1 MLKLN
6 INDLVHILKQIK
18 IAENHTATGEL
29 VDHLGNPLNALTPY
43 GMRTVTGEYNNLA
56 TNTAGSADQLMPR
69 QTTPVWNPAEP
80 NPRTGQPTSY
90 ESLSGSVYDSQPR
103 IISNLIADQSLKN
116 PVAVISALSYVGI
129 TSGPLYNNV
138 MAAADAARVAIIAA
152 EQAEDGLT
160 VAQTAFVAAGSLSA
174 SAEAAAVEEAQLLF
188 SDASAQRDAAMTVA
202 VEQLSLAGVEMQSG
216 NLVMPNIMTDL
227 GSTAPLNGFMTIFG
241 QFFDHGLTM
250 INKGGNGTVYI
261 PLQPDDPLYVP
272 GSPTNFM
279 VLTRSTNL
287 PGADGILGTAD
298 DIREATNVTTPWI
311 DLNQTYASNESHQVF
326 LREYKMVDGKPV
338 ATGWLL
344 EGANGGPPTWADI
357 KLQAK
362 NMLGIELD
370 DMAVHRVPLL
380 ATDLYGN
387 FIPGANGFA
396 QLVTGTN
403 MLVEGDPAAPVLAST
418 ALATGH
424 VFLADIAHNADPK
437 AGQTADADTDIGNAI
452 PLDPRGNRATYD
464 NELLDKHYVV
474 GDGRG
479 NENIALTAIH
489 HVFHSEHNHR
499 VDQIKAELIANGD
512 VALLNEWLDV
522 EVQEIPADAVMSGW
536 GSTLQWNGERLFQ
549 ASRFTTEQVYQ
560 HLVFEEFVR
569 LVSPNIDPF
578 VFSNTVDIDPAI
590 TAEFAHA
597 VYRFGHSQ
605 LNETVPLI
613 SADGQTQTDMSLIEA
628 FLNPV
633 AFEAAGANA
642 EEAAGAIIRG
652 MSRQVSNEIDEYV
665 TDALRTN
672 LVGLP
677 LDLAAINIARGRETG
692 VPSLNAVRADFFAQT
707 GDTQLE
713 PYSSWFDF
721 ALAIKTP
728 ASVINFIA
736 AYGQHQSILSAV
748 TVEEKRDAAMTLVMG
763 GLGAPGDRLD
773 FLNGTGDWAGQ
784 ETGLNLVDFW
794 IGGLAEKKM
803 AFGGLLGSTF
813 TFVFEV
819 QMENLQAGDRFYYLS
834 RSQGMNLLNEL
845 EGDSWAKLAMRNT
858 DLEAADA
865 THLPSSLFLTPA
877 YILEL
882 NEGLQNMVDPIHDN
896 MILQAISPMVIRK
909 DMDGDG
915 VNDYLRYTGVD
926 HVVLGG
932 TQASDTLIGG
942 EGDDT
947 LWGGAGDDRLE
958 GGQGVDHISG
968 GYGDDI
974 ITDSGTPAGA
984 ADVLSGED
992 GNDVISAG
1000 EGLDLIFGGRGQDFI
1015 IGGRDGKTVTSG
1027 EGNDFAKGGVDM
1039 SMVQGNEGDD
1049 WLEGGDGLDTLAG
1062 ENSELFFNSPII
1074 GHDVLNGR
1082 GNDNDYD
1089 AESGD
1094 DIMFQ
1099 GPGIQRNN
1107 GMAGFDWA
1115 INKDNPGNAESDMGI
1130 PIFVNQQN
1138 LILRDRYDRVEGLS
1152 GWNGNDTLTGRD
1164 VAAGGIVVDPTAP
1177 FLSYSDALTSSAV
1190 GMIDGFGSLVAHLG
1204 RETITAA
1211 GKQHEVVVF
1220 DTADIIRDADGVA
1233 TGVTNQPH
1241 DIILGGAGSDII
1253 QGKAGND
1260 IIDGDRWL
1268 NVRIGINDVDGNP
1281 MASAEHMTSQVVDL
1295 DGNVMFLGK
1304 TLDQLMLT
1312 RDLNPGQLYIV
1323 REMLDGNKAGDQD
1336 VAAYRDIVTNY
1347 SFVRNAD
1354 GSTTVTH
1361 ATVPQG
1367 VVSDGVDRLFNMEK
1381 LSFSDGNGGTVV
1393 YDINALVPVAATGAP
1408 TISDTTPVEGQ
1419 VLTVDLTTIID
1430 PNGVINPAIQWQS
1443 STDNGT
1449 TWTNIAGATG
1459 ASYTATQAEVGAM
1472 VRVQVAWTDLAQTAE
1487 MLVSAP
1493 TAPVAD
1499 LPEAATGAAVISDT
1513 TPAAGQV
1520 LTIDTATIADPNGV
1534 GPLSHQWQ
1542 VSADNGVT
1550 WTNIA
1555 GATGTSYTP
1564 SPAQIGSLLKVV
1576 TTFTDI
1582 TTGTLETLTS
1592 AVTAAIVQG
1601 PIAATGAPVISDLTP
1616 TETQALTLN
1625 VSSIADANGL
1635 GTLSYQWQASTN
1647 NGVTWTN
1654 IAGATNASF
1663 TPGQAQVGSIL
1674 RVSASFT
1681 DGIGTVETLT
1691 SSVTGVVGDSFT
1703 GFPLLLTTFNGTA
1716 GDDIANGADAASFLG
1731 GNDTM
1736 SGLAGNDVLNGR
1748 NGNDTITGGAGN
1760 DTING
1765 GTGTDTAVFAGAS
1778 SNFTMSS
1785 NGTTITVTDNTA
1797 AEGVDAVTAVET
1809 LRFNGVNHSVVTG
1822 TTLAN
1827 TINGAAGNEAIFAL
1841 AGNDTING
1849 GAGNDLIYA
1858 NGGVD
1863 SITQASATGGR
1874 DFVDG
1879 GLDEDTFTVTTDTTT
1894 AEAFVIY
1901 TRAAAIAAIPGVV
1914 LNANTEIV
1922 ITRNGAVMTEL
1933 DNVEE
1938 IVVST
1943 LRVTSPDGANGG
1955 TVSGDTISVVGDFN
1969 QTSLNFNTI
1978 TIDGNTGNDTV
1989 DISALESAHRI
2000 VFTSNG
2006 GQDTIIGD
2014 LRPQDI
2020 VNMDPNAVTPSH
2032 HTMAL
2037 PTAEEAA
2044 PAAAATEASAPA
2056 VAMETPAPVIE
2067 AAPVAM
2073 EAPAPVM
2080 EAAPVAAVEAAP
2092 VMDQVFQGGSA
2103 SDILVADAGDDRL
2116 SGGSNDDYLY
2126 GMAGDDFLSGGSGND
2141 GLDGGE
2147 GDDTLSGG
2155 SGNDYLDGGAGD
2167 DELTGGTGN
2176 DTFAFGNGDTVTD
2189 FAAGQDMIDLSAMG
2203 VTEANFAEMVSISA
2217 VRGGARITIGSE
2229 SMLIANTNPAALTAA
2244 QFTLA
2249 AEASAPVVEEPS
2261 APVVEAP
2268 AAPAVEAPVAPVV
2281 EAPAAPVVEAPVA
2294 PVVEA
2299 PAAPVVE
2306 APAAPVVEAPAAPVV
2321 EAPAAPVVE
2330 APAAPVVEAP
2340 AAPVVEAPAAPVV
2353 EAPAAPVVE
2362 APAAPVVEAPAAPVT
2377 PPAAAAPE
2385 YALTQ
2390 SDLTGLKALVNGQ
2403 PYGESITGV
2412 RTLEGD
2418 GNNLANPEYGAGG
2431 TPFIRLTEA
2440 RYGEAITTVD
2450 PDTGETIVINRA
2462 VNPIFAGLDAR
2473 MISNVIGAQEANLA
2487 PQANKANM
2495 LLSAFGQYA
2504 DHGMGFLAKGGSGMI
2519 QIGAPG
2525 SGRTPGTDNPADLT
2539 RGSVVGFDADGNP
2552 LHMNMTSNF
2561 VDQNQAYGTGT
2572 LVGTF
2577 LRAGNG
2583 EGGSGATLFV
2593 GDPDPSNPAF
2603 DLLPTLRQLIEEHWA
2618 NDTLFAD
2625 GDFQTSFQTYYSGL
2639 VAEDGTINAAMVKE
2653 MASDFMGSGQPL
2665 LLDTN
2670 PFINL
2675 LDHIVAGDGRVN
2687 ENVTLT
2693 SVHTIWARNHN
2704 FHVENLKAAGFEGSA
2719 EELYQAAKIINE
2731 SEYARVVWTD
2741 FTDSLLGG
2749 MRGNGSH
2756 GWEGYNPDANPGI
2769 SQEFAAA
2776 GYRFGHSLIQQTV
2789 RVLNDQGQPVDV
2801 TLFDAFLNP
2810 SNDPSV
2816 FTAPIEQLQA
2826 RGYNPQPGYAE
2837 LGANAIIGGIV
2848 TQPAEEVDANIVDAV
2863 RNDLV
2868 RINADLFS
2876 FNVARGR
2883 DLGLGTMN
2891 QVREALANSTDPYVR
2906 EAVSN
2911 VVGGLSPYASWEDFQ
2926 ARNKLSDEVIAQFK
2940 QAYPDLVLETQE
2952 AIDAFVA
2959 ANPDIVL
2966 VDGNTVKG
2974 IDRVDLWVGGLTEAH
2989 VNGGVVGSTFWVI
3002 LHEQFDRLQE
3012 ADRFYYLTRVD
3023 NFDFYQANVD
3033 ADGFGF
3039 ATIVA
3044 RNTGLTGLAE
3054 KIFEVAKVPGGLNPV
3069 VDASIP
3075 AVDVV
3080 APVDAL
3086 DPVADAPAPEAAA
3099 PTAPVEVPTTPVV
3112 DLPVQVIDAPAA
3124 PVEET
3129 PAPVVDAPSVTA
3141 EETPVPV
3148 IEAPLVPIDESPVLD
3163 VPAMPVEETPAPVVD
3178 TPAAPVEE
3186 TPAPVVDAPAVPVA
3200 ETPAPVVEAPAVPV
3214 EETPAPVV
3222 DTPAAPVE
3230 ETPAPVIDTPAP
3242 VAELPIVPVDEA
3254 SIPVVDIPAVPVEEL
3269 PVPPV
3274 ETPAVPVSETPAPV
3288 ETPSTP
3294 IETPEAEEI
3303 ASIELSGSSRSDVLL
3318 GGGGD
3323 DVLSGLRGKDRLYGE
3338 AGDDLLMGG
3347 RGNDVLMGGEGTD
3360 TLFGGSGLDFLD
3372 GGEGSDI
3379 LSGGKGSDTFV
3390 FGDGDLVLDFKSGVD
3405 MIDLTALGITE
3416 ASFETSVSFSRVGA
3430 DTLVT
3435 VGSQS
3440 MTLKNSKEIDFDDF
3454 SLAQDT
3460 LFDSL
3465 LSDAMAIVD
3474 DQSAS
3479 ARADIGGS
3487 QTSNMAE
3494 PAMIA
3499 DLSPYAM
3506 HDSGMLGTRPLEPDY
3521 ITPVM

>member
-188 SDASAQRDAAMTVA
+188 SDASAQRDAAMADAAT
-202 VEQLSLAGVEMQSG
+202 QLSLAGVEMQSG
-216 NLVMPNIMTDL
+216 NLVMPNVMTDL

-241 QFFDHGLTM
+241 QFFDHGLSM

-298 DIREATNVTTPWI
+298 DVREATNVTTPWI

-403 MLVEGDPAAPVLAST
+403 TLVEGDPAAPVLAST

-512 VALLNEWLDV
+512 VDLLNEWLDV
-522 EVQEIPADAVMSGW
+522 EVQEIPADAAMSGW

-590 TAEFAHA
+590 TAEFTHA
-597 VYRFGHSQ
+597 VYRYGHSQ

-613 SADGQTQTDMSLIEA
+613 SADGQTQTDMTLIEA

-652 MSRQVSNEIDEYV
+652 MSRQVGNEIDEYV

-677 LDLAAINIARGRETG
+677 LDLAALNIARGRETG

-736 AYGQHQSILSAV
+736 AYGQHQSILNAV

-882 NEGLQNMVDPIHDN
+882 NEGLQNMADPIHDN

-1164 VAAGGIVVDPTAP
+1164 VAAGGIVIDPTAP

-1304 TLDQLMLT
+1304 TLDQLMLS
-1312 RDLNPGQLYIV
+1312 RDLNPGQLFIV

-1487 MLVSAP
+1487 LLVSAP
-1493 TAPVAD
+1493 TAAVAD

-1513 TPAAGQV
+1513 TPAAGQE
-1520 LTIDTATIADPNGV
+1520 LTIDTATIADANGV

-1647 NGVTWTN
+1647 NGATWTN
-1654 IAGATNASF
+1654 IVGATNASF

-1691 SSVTGVVGDSFT
+1691 SSVTGVVGDNFT
-1703 GFPLLLTTFNGTA
+1703 GFPLLSTTFTGTA

-1778 SNFTMSS
+1778 SNFTMAS

-1822 TTLAN
+1822 TTMAN
-1827 TINGAAGNEAIFAL
+1827 TMNGAAGNEAIFAL

-1901 TRAAAIAAIPGVV
+1901 TRAAAITAIPGVV

-1933 DNVEE
+1933 DNIEE

-1943 LRVTSPDGANGG
+1943 LRVTSPGGANGG

-2032 HTMAL
+2032 HTTAL

-2056 VAMETPAPVIE
+2056 VAMETPAPVVMEAPAPSVVMETPAPVIE

-2080 EAAPVAAVEAAP
+2080 DAAP

-2268 AAPAVEAPVAPVV
+2268 AAP
-2281 EAPAAPVVEAPVA
+2281 
-2294 PVVEA
+2294 
-2299 PAAPVVE
+2299 
-2306 APAAPVVEAPAAPVV
+2306 
-2321 EAPAAPVVE
+2321 
-2330 APAAPVVEAP
+2330 
-2340 AAPVVEAPAAPVV
+2340 
-2353 EAPAAPVVE
+2353 
-2362 APAAPVVEAPAAPVT
+2362 
-2377 PPAAAAPE
+2377 
-2385 YALTQ
+2385 
-2390 SDLTGLKALVNGQ
+2390 
-2403 PYGESITGV
+2403 
-2412 RTLEGD
+2412 
-2418 GNNLANPEYGAGG
+2418 
-2431 TPFIRLTEA
+2431 
-2440 RYGEAITTVD
+2440 
-2450 PDTGETIVINRA
+2450 
-2462 VNPIFAGLDAR
+2462 
-2473 MISNVIGAQEANLA
+2473 
-2487 PQANKANM
+2487 
-2495 LLSAFGQYA
+2495 
-2504 DHGMGFLAKGGSGMI
+2504 
-2519 QIGAPG
+2519 
-2525 SGRTPGTDNPADLT
+2525 
-2539 RGSVVGFDADGNP
+2539 
-2552 LHMNMTSNF
+2552 
-2561 VDQNQAYGTGT
+2561 
-2572 LVGTF
+2572 
-2577 LRAGNG
+2577 
-2583 EGGSGATLFV
+2583 
-2593 GDPDPSNPAF
+2593 
-2603 DLLPTLRQLIEEHWA
+2603 
-2618 NDTLFAD
+2618 
-2625 GDFQTSFQTYYSGL
+2625 
-2639 VAEDGTINAAMVKE
+2639 
-2653 MASDFMGSGQPL
+2653 
-2665 LLDTN
+2665 
-2670 PFINL
+2670 
-2675 LDHIVAGDGRVN
+2675 
-2687 ENVTLT
+2687 
-2693 SVHTIWARNHN
+2693 
-2704 FHVENLKAAGFEGSA
+2704 
-2719 EELYQAAKIINE
+2719 
-2731 SEYARVVWTD
+2731 
-2741 FTDSLLGG
+2741 
-2749 MRGNGSH
+2749 
-2756 GWEGYNPDANPGI
+2756 
-2769 SQEFAAA
+2769 
-2776 GYRFGHSLIQQTV
+2776 
-2789 RVLNDQGQPVDV
+2789 
-2801 TLFDAFLNP
+2801 
-2810 SNDPSV
+2810 
-2816 FTAPIEQLQA
+2816 
-2826 RGYNPQPGYAE
+2826 
-2837 LGANAIIGGIV
+2837 
-2848 TQPAEEVDANIVDAV
+2848 
-2863 RNDLV
+2863 
-2868 RINADLFS
+2868 
-2876 FNVARGR
+2876 
-2883 DLGLGTMN
+2883 
-2891 QVREALANSTDPYVR
+2891 
-2906 EAVSN
+2906 
-2911 VVGGLSPYASWEDFQ
+2911 
-2926 ARNKLSDEVIAQFK
+2926 
-2940 QAYPDLVLETQE
+2940 
-2952 AIDAFVA
+2952 
-2959 ANPDIVL
+2959 
-2966 VDGNTVKG
+2966 
-2974 IDRVDLWVGGLTEAH
+2974 
-2989 VNGGVVGSTFWVI
+2989 
-3002 LHEQFDRLQE
+3002 
-3012 ADRFYYLTRVD
+3012 
-3023 NFDFYQANVD
+3023 
-3033 ADGFGF
+3033 
-3039 ATIVA
+3039 
-3044 RNTGLTGLAE
+3044 
-3054 KIFEVAKVPGGLNPV
+3054 
-3069 VDASIP
+3069 
-3075 AVDVV
+3075 
-3080 APVDAL
+3080 
-3086 DPVADAPAPEAAA
+3086 
-3099 PTAPVEVPTTPVV
+3099 
-3112 DLPVQVIDAPAA
+3112 
-3124 PVEET
+3124 VEET
-3129 PAPVVDAPSVTA
+3129 PAPVVDAPSVPA

-3178 TPAAPVEE
+3178 APAAPVEE

-3230 ETPAPVIDTPAP
+3230 ETPAPV
-3242 VAELPIVPVDEA
+3242 AELPIVPVDEA

-3288 ETPSTP
+3288 ETPATP